1 MTFPG
6 FPPTLVDPM
15 ESVTTI
21 SWGDALWVNVSMS
34 MSTHV
39 TLLTSLR
46 RSCCLSCA
54 LESPN
59 SQRMDCPLAHAA
71 DADLAETR
79 ARDRRTQAGVSASV
93 TVVQMFYVLGP
104 RAVMLLTQNLIY
116 TLGKRKPDRSSMVD
130 KVSPTTTIAI
140 LPPRQCVS
148 HLPPSRHLSPLA
160 PTHHA
165 PLPMGAPATAA

>member
-1 MTFPG
+1 
-6 FPPTLVDPM
+6 
-15 ESVTTI
+15 
-21 SWGDALWVNVSMS
+21 
-34 MSTHV
+34 
-39 TLLTSLR
+39 
-46 RSCCLSCA
+46 
-54 LESPN
+54 
-59 SQRMDCPLAHAA
+59 MDCPLAHAA